1 MSPKVNRLVLVAAL
15 AIGGLL
21 SGCSGGEERAESPR
35 LGQCERLLGAES
47 VEAAVKT
54 TGGGDVEV
62 SGTPQADVLAERLLR
77 EAKQWQESDLQH
89 TLYTGCRLDAFEGD
103 RISGTVDVSVK
114 WSILSLGMMD
124 SPENSRTWRRA
135 NESVYV
141 QPEPGPARMRLVAEC
156 AVPGAIASQSSDLPL
171 QFDVAGASLG
181 TELRWKLLSTFAR
194 SVTEEMGCAKAP
206 VIPSALPPAT

>member
-1 MSPKVNRLVLVAAL
+1 MSPKVNRLILVAAL

-35 LGQCERLLGAES
+35 LGQCETLLGAES

-89 TLYTGCRLDAFEGD
+89 TRYTGCRLDAFEGD

-114 WSILSLGMMD
+114 WSALSMGMMD
-124 SPENSRTWRRA
+124 SPENSRTWRPA
-135 NESVYV
+135 NDSVYV
-141 QPEPGPARMRLVAEC
+141 QPEPGPARMRLIARC
-156 AVPGAIASQSSDLPL
+156 AVPGAIASQPSDLPL

-181 TELRWKLLSTFAR
+181 AELRWELLSTFAR
-194 SVTEEMGCAKAP
+194 SVTEGMGCAKSP